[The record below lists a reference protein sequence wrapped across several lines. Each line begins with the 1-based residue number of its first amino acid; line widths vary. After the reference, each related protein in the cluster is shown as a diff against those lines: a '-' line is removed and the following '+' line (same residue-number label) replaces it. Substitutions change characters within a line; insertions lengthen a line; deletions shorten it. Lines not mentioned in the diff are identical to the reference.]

1 MKAYKGFN
9 KDMTCHGFQYKEGEI
24 YHEDEAKCSERG
36 FHACEYPLDCL
47 SYYSP
52 ENSEYHEVD
61 VSGKI
66 RKIAEDNDSKFCGTD
81 IKVGAKLSIAGLVK
95 AAIDFTFLKAKNE
108 EHATGNRGASSA
120 TGSCGASS
128 ATGSCGASS
137 ATGYRGASSATGDCG
152 ASSATG
158 YRGASLSASATGV
171 AVAWGPESL
180 AAGCAG
186 TTLVFADWV
195 HSENDVDIKNIR
207 GWRFKGSHTF
217 IVDGKTIKEFTYY
230 SYRNGMLTEIS
241 DKELSYCQKELIE
254 RLKRREGDES

>member
-24 YHEDEAKCSERG
+24 YHEDEAKCCERG

-52 ENSEYHEVD
+52 ANSEYHEVD

-66 RKIAEDNDSKFCGTD
+66 SKIAEDNDSKFCGTD

-108 EHATGNRGASSA
+108 EH
-120 TGSCGASS
+120 
-128 ATGSCGASS
+128 
-137 ATGYRGASSATGDCG
+137 ATGDCG

>member
-9 KDMTCHGFQYKEGEI
+9 KDMTCQEFQYKEGEI
-24 YHEDEAKCSERG
+24 YHEDEAKCCERG
-36 FHACEYPLDCL
+36 FPACEYPLDCL

-52 ENSEYHEVD
+52 ANSEYHEVD

-66 RKIAEDNDSKFCGTD
+66 SKIAEANDSKFCGTD

-108 EHATGNRGASSA
+108 EHATG
-120 TGSCGASS
+120 
-128 ATGSCGASS
+128 
-137 ATGYRGASSATGDCG
+137 
-152 ASSATG
+152 

-171 AVAWGPESL
+171 AVAWGTESL
-180 AAGCAG
+180 AAGCVG

-195 HSENDVDIKNIR
+195 PSENDVDIKKIR
-207 GWRFKGSHTF
+207 GWRFNGSHTF

-230 SYRNGMLTEIS
+230 SYRNGVLTEIS

>member
-24 YHEDEAKCSERG
+24 YHEDEAKCCERG

-52 ENSEYHEVD
+52 ANSEYHEVD

-66 RKIAEDNDSKFCGTD
+66 SKIAEANDSKFCGTD

-108 EHATGNRGASSA
+108 EHATGDRGSSSA
-120 TGSCGASS
+120 TGY
-128 ATGSCGASS
+128 CGASS
-137 ATGYRGASSATGDCG
+137 ATGYCG

-158 YRGASLSASATGV
+158 YGGASSATG
-171 AVAWGPESL
+171 
-180 AAGCAG
+180 
-186 TTLVFADWV
+186 
-195 HSENDVDIKNIR
+195 
-207 GWRFKGSHTF
+207 
-217 IVDGKTIKEFTYY
+217 
-230 SYRNGMLTEIS
+230 
-241 DKELSYCQKELIE
+241 YC
-254 RLKRREGDES
+254 GASSATG

>member
-24 YHEDEAKCSERG
+24 YHEDEAKCCERG

-52 ENSEYHEVD
+52 ANSEYHEVD

-66 RKIAEDNDSKFCGTD
+66 SKIAEANDSKFCGTD

-108 EHATGNRGASSA
+108 EHATGN
-120 TGSCGASS
+120 
-128 ATGSCGASS
+128 
-137 ATGYRGASSATGDCG
+137 YG

-158 YRGASLSASATGV
+158 YRGASLSTSATGV

-195 HSENDVDIKNIR
+195 PSENDVDIKNIR

-230 SYRNGMLTEIS
+230 SYRDGMLTEIS

>member
-24 YHEDEAKCSERG
+24 YHEDEAKCCERG

-52 ENSEYHEVD
+52 ANSEYHEVD

-66 RKIAEDNDSKFCGTD
+66 SKIAEDNDSKFCGTD

-108 EHATGNRGASSA
+108 EH
-120 TGSCGASS
+120 